1 MNRIILIGNG
11 FDLAHGLK
19 TSYKDFI
26 KWVCGRIF
34 DLLSNPDSLFEDQI
48 AKITF
53 TINTDKGVN
62 ALKVTISEYV
72 RNLFNI
78 NLDADEFKCFSN
90 LNKTFVGVEYHTLEC
105 RFTTDF
111 KNKFLES
118 LLKSHSNKGWVDIE
132 EEYYRK
138 LKKLSEDSNNQD
150 QIKFLNRELEQVKDL
165 LDEYLQS
172 VASFYE
178 KDNEMDELIY
188 SSFDKTDFIDDKPI
202 KTILLPILD
211 RVKEIFNKNPDNDNL
226 KNLMGYIPN
235 YYLSKYYK
243 PLNYMSWD
251 YIIKQSLD
259 NIISDLGVGRGFI
272 NYCAVPNDIM
282 FLNFNYT
289 PTANKYAETK
299 VHVGNGVEQNF
310 KVNHI
315 HGELNQKDVENPN
328 PIIFGYGDEISEEY
342 MQLENMN
349 DNTLL
354 ENVKSIRY
362 LEANNYRDLMSFIES
377 EEYQIYLMGHSCGI
391 SDRTLLNTLFEH
403 KNCVSIKP
411 FYFEWTDDNGQKH
424 DNYREIVQN
433 ISRNFGDKVS
443 MRNKVV
449 NKKDCLPLPQKTK

>member
-26 KWVCGRIF
+26 LDVWRNKILKELENSLEPFNTKCENSVFSVSSKWESGNISIPNDVKSFIKTSDNTVNIK
-34 DLLSNPDSLFEDQI
+34 DLKQVIINFNQNRSSVLL
-48 AKITF
+48 
-53 TINTDKGVN
+53 TI
-62 ALKVTISEYV
+62 
-72 RNLFNI
+72 
-78 NLDADEFKCFSN
+78 
-90 LNKTFVGVEYHTLEC
+90 
-105 RFTTDF
+105 DF

-118 LLKSHSNKGWVDIE
+118 LFESHSNKGWVDIE
-132 EEYYRK
+132 EEYYKK
-138 LKKLSEDSNNQD
+138 LKKLSIRVYNQYK
-150 QIKFLNRELEQVKDL
+150 IEELNRELEQVKDL
-165 LDEYLQS
+165 LDEYLLS
-172 VASFYE
+172 VASSSE
-178 KDNEMDELIY
+178 KDNEMNELIY
-188 SSFDKTDFIDDKPI
+188 SSFKKTDFIDEIPMKS
-202 KTILLPILD
+202 ILSPILD
-211 RVKEIFNKNPDNDNL
+211 RVKETFNKNPDNDNL

-235 YYLSKYYK
+235 YYLTKYYR
-243 PLNYMSWD
+243 PLNYINWD

-259 NIISDLGVGRGFI
+259 NIISDPGVGSEFI

-299 VHVGNGVEQNF
+299 VYVGNGVEQNF

-315 HGELNQKDVENPN
+315 HGELNQKDRDNPN
-328 PIIFGYGDEISEEY
+328 PMIFGYGDEISEEY
-342 MQLENMN
+342 KQLENLN
-349 DNTLL
+349 NNALL

-362 LEANNYRDLMSFIES
+362 LEADNYRSLMSFIES
-377 EEYQIYLMGHSCGI
+377 EEYQIYIMGHSSGI

-411 FYFEWTDDNGQKH
+411 FYYEWTDGNGQRH